1 MWPAS
6 SGRVLLMVI
15 MMLPEEEDEDEER
28 KWIGT
33 HGTEPADYRV
43 N

>member
-28 KWIGT
+28 KWIVT